1 MHALEILFS
10 ELQGYCNPIREYK
23 VLTCSHPCQR
33 LGACTAACSPGQSP
47 GWRVQVAAPEPSFCQ
62 AGQGGHL
69 WNLHRHTAALF
80 SRSTSPG
87 PGIPLSSGSSPGFFS
102 LSTIFGC
109 CPLDQSSRC
118 QILRCLPDI
127 LSIVDLLPWELSQE
141 RCRFFITCQCPCF
154 VLSRKTHVPLITSNP
169 WPCAW
174 NETIASSHTPNPR
187 AHVLLTGD
195 RFWWILYYEFTGARD
210 RVSPRL
216 AVQRCCRH
224 VTWLSRGQKSNK
236 DDVPALLCALLLFHS
251 SSPAQ
256 VLHFGGRVR
265 SSFKWLARCISQR
278 ILSLTCVTGFVSM

>member
-23 VLTCSHPCQR
+23 VLTCSHPCQC
-33 LGACTAACSPGQSP
+33 LGACTAACQGSPGQSP
-47 GWRVQVAAPEPSFCQ
+47 GWRAQVAAPEPSFCQ

-87 PGIPLSSGSSPGFFS
+87 PGIPLSSGSSPGFFP

-109 CPLDQSSRC
+109 CPLDQSSWC
-118 QILRCLPDI
+118 QILRCQPFWVLLTLFPGSCRRRGAGSSSLVSVYVLSCQGRHMCPWSPLI
-127 LSIVDLLPWELSQE
+127 LGLAPEMKQLLPN
-141 RCRFFITCQCPCF
+141 
-154 VLSRKTHVPLITSNP
+154 THPP
-169 WPCAW
+169 
-174 NETIASSHTPNPR
+174 PR

-195 RFWWILYYEFTGARD
+195 GFWWILYYEFTGAHD

-216 AVQRCCRH
+216 AVQRCCCH
-224 VTWLSRGQKSNK
+224 VTWLSRGQKSNI
-236 DDVPALLCALLLFHS
+236 DDMPALICALLLFHS
-251 SSPAQ
+251 TSPAQ

-265 SSFKWLARCISQR
+265 S
-278 ILSLTCVTGFVSM
+278 

>member
-10 ELQGYCNPIREYK
+10 GLQGYCNPIREYK
-23 VLTCSHPCQR
+23 VLTCSHPCQC

-69 WNLHRHTAALF
+69 WNLHRHTAAFF

-118 QILRCLPDI
+118 QILRCQPDI
-127 LSIVDLLPWELSQE
+127 LSIVDPLPWELSQE

-174 NETIASSHTPNPR
+174 NETIASSHPPPPASTYFSLEIDFDEFSIMSSL
-187 AHVLLTGD
+187 AHM
-195 RFWWILYYEFTGARD
+195 I
-210 RVSPRL
+210 VSPL
-216 AVQRCCRH
+216 ALQSRDVV
-224 VTWLSRGQKSNK
+224 VTWPDCPEAKNPIKMTCQPCYVHCFFSIAHRQPRYCTLGAESGVHLNGWHVVSHRE
-236 DDVPALLCALLLFHS
+236 
-251 SSPAQ
+251 
-256 VLHFGGRVR
+256 
-265 SSFKWLARCISQR
+265 SFL
-278 ILSLTCVTGFVSM
+278 